1 MWAFLPPE
9 TLDPEKDPDEPE
21 PEENEG
27 LELNF
32 VLDWLPL
39 QLNLPPRH
47 LSLWF
52 IILLYGWVSSNE
64 ANIMIFCVFIY
75 HASLFSTKMKGSF
88 NDEFCGAPTLAGSK
102 LSFFLILRME
112 RAS

>member
-39 QLNLPPRH
+39 QRNLHPALVPADHHMIVR
-47 LSLWF
+47 
-52 IILLYGWVSSNE
+52 VS
-64 ANIMIFCVFIY
+64 IF
-75 HASLFSTKMKGSF
+75 
-88 NDEFCGAPTLAGSK
+88 
-102 LSFFLILRME
+102 
-112 RAS
+112 